1 MILILFI
8 STCLLAYGAYELN
21 EALRGSGNY

>member
-8 STCLLAYGAYELN
+8 SICLLSYGAYELSV
-21 EALRGSGNY
+21 AIRGEGNY